1 MLEPK
6 DGEEGCETLS
16 SGHGVAWP
24 SHSET
29 HICELPAQ
37 DLDKTKPAQISSLEG
52 ADDAQAPPLSE
63 PLLTVDSC
71 WGGGGPYF

>member
-6 DGEEGCETLS
+6 GGEEAVKRYLL
-16 SGHGVAWP
+16 GVAWP

-29 HICELPAQ
+29 HGCELPAQ

-52 ADDAQAPPLSE
+52 ADDVQAPPLSE

-71 WGGGGPYF
+71 WGGGRPYF

>member
-6 DGEEGCETLS
+6 DGEEAVKCCPV
-16 SGHGVAWP
+16 GVAWP

-29 HICELPAQ
+29 HSCELPAQ

-52 ADDAQAPPLSE
+52 ADDTKAPPFSE

-71 WGGGGPYF
+71 